1 MSSDALVNTGSSES
15 SLSDWV
21 LSVLGATELSDEVLT
36 KLVGTDI
43 PVNDL
48 DDSERLTFAL
58 YFIVTRRLFE
68 GKTLSLRQKMFVKG
82 LQHDINSMML
92 TLEIKSSFQ
101 SIWDTS

>member
-1 MSSDALVNTGSSES
+1 MSADALVNTECNES

-21 LSVLGATELSDEVLT
+21 LAVLEVPELSDEALT

-43 PVNDL
+43 PVNNL
-48 DDSERLTFAL
+48 TDSERVTFAL

-68 GKTLSLRQKMFVKG
+68 GKTLTLRQRMFVKG
-82 LQHDINSMML
+82 LQHEINSMLL